1 MTVAFSPPI
10 TRSDGVLQPQRF
22 HIPKKS
28 DLSAVWSTGP
38 RTLEWERLWRRI
50 LSNTITK
57 ESRLEKVELNPESL
71 SDDV

>member
-1 MTVAFSPPI
+1 M
-10 TRSDGVLQPQRF
+10 RSGGVPQPQRF
-22 HIPKKS
+22 HIPKKF

-57 ESRLEKVELNPESL
+57 ESRLKEEKPSTDGATDGV
-71 SDDV
+71 

>member
-1 MTVAFSPPI
+1 MP
-10 TRSDGVLQPQRF
+10 QPERF
-22 HIPKKS
+22 PIPKKF

-57 ESRLEKVELNPESL
+57 ESRLKKEKPKPEGV
-71 SDDV
+71 SDGV